1 MSEREHENK
10 QEPVQD
16 EVTPSSGL
24 VDVFD
29 DEETR
34 RFRLSD
40 LDTKHPDE
48 ESEDEYQIEERDYHP
63 IRFRRDSRIIWLDMS
78 ADPVAKASEIIEKFL
93 AE

>member
-16 EVTPSSGL
+16 EATPSSGL

-34 RFRLSD
+34 RFRLSY
-40 LDTKHPDE
+40 LYTKHPDE
-48 ESEDEYQIEERDYHP
+48 GAEDEYQIE
-63 IRFRRDSRIIWLDMS
+63 
-78 ADPVAKASEIIEKFL
+78 
-93 AE
+93 